1 MSIKRGD
8 IFWVDLDPVEG
19 SEQAGR
25 RPVLIVQNDIGNEFS
40 PTTIIAPMTTTRF
53 LKEYPTNVFIPK
65 ATAGV
70 KFDSMVLLSQ
80 VRVIDKS
87 RLASKLGHLSV
98 SYMDK
103 VDKALKISLG
113 I

>member
-1 MSIKRGD
+1 MSIKRGE
-8 IFWVDLDPVEG
+8 IFWVDLYPVKG

-40 PTTIIAPMTTTRF
+40 PTTIIVPITSTKF
-53 LKEYPTNVFIPK
+53 LKEYPANVFIPK

-70 KFDSMVLLSQ
+70 KFDSTILLSQ
-80 VRVIDKS
+80 IRVIDKS
-87 RLASKLGHLSV
+87 RLASKIGHLPV
-98 SYMDK
+98 LYLDK
-103 VDKALKISLG
+103 VDKTLKISLG